1 MGDEPGARAAL
12 RLGFLAVVRALAG
25 RTAAIVTAEGNQ
37 VGPRGIIPSRSNRH
51 DDYSYEIP
59 VRRLTSIAT
68 VTSTPPVTD

>member
-37 VGPRGIIPSRSNRH
+37 VGPRGQLVCFYLPNMDS
-51 DDYSYEIP
+51 
-59 VRRLTSIAT
+59 
-68 VTSTPPVTD
+68 